1 MLKRYASICSGIAF
15 RSGRVLPCAAP
26 ARFPSA
32 KFGESCPRGGP
43 KLHVGRRVYA
53 GAARRRS
60 YATAAEVASR
70 LQEDRPTVHLK
81 LTSKDGNVTTI
92 EIRPSYPHKPKALEN
107 LLASLPELLTDAGMP
122 ISAIISFATEGWDL
136 DEYGDTIH
144 RYVEVDS
151 EQDITPLVDQIAASS
166 KELKHDP
173 HIHVDGK
180 QLTISCTTHLPP
192 GLSMKDVKLA
202 KRINDILGTTG
213 MVGGSH
219 TSEADLL
226 TQRQRGREH
235 NMEAI
240 RKAKLE
246 CNCG

>member
-1 MLKRYASICSGIAF
+1 MLPYAT
-15 RSGRVLPCAAP
+15 P
-26 ARFPSA
+26 ARTARVKCS
-32 KFGESCPRGGP
+32 ELCPRGSP
-43 KLHVGRRVYA
+43 KLHAGRCVYT
-53 GAARRRS
+53 GAAIRRS

-70 LQEDRPTVHLK
+70 LQEDRPTVNLD
-81 LTSKDGNVTTI
+81 LTSKDGVVTTI
-92 EIRPSYPHKPKALEN
+92 EIRPSYPHKPKAVEN
-107 LLASLPELLTDAGMP
+107 LLASLPDLLTDAGMP

-144 RYVEVDS
+144 RYVEANS
-151 EQDITPLVDQIAASS
+151 EQDIASMVDQIAVAS

-180 QLTISCTTHLPP
+180 RLTISCTTHLPP

-202 KRINDILGTTG
+202 RTINDILGETG

-219 TSEADLL
+219 ASEADLL